1 MAVTKKPATW
11 LQQQQQHEVELGG
24 KYRKYNKYIMPPE
37 SQTIAKLF
45 AIILF
50 VTNTNDV
57 GKMVGKK
64 AQSLCTFVRTENCI
78 TFVARLSGF
87 KK

>member
-1 MAVTKKPATW
+1 
-11 LQQQQQHEVELGG
+11 
-24 KYRKYNKYIMPPE
+24 MPPE

-64 AQSLCTFVRTENCI
+64 AQSLCTFVRTENYI
-78 TFVARLSGF
+78 TFVARFSGF